1 MGMVAQV
8 PSANLRP
15 VVPWR
20 PRQVWIDR
28 QVIDS
33 PVTVHVLAHLPDVPA
48 AVIDGLPPVPRLA
61 DQATLMT
68 AAKKAL
74 YLTAQKGHFVRAC
87 PGASSHNIQ
96 SQLCCGYMIVDLI
109 YNCNYDCTYC
119 YLQSYVN
126 APYLTVY
133 ANVEQLFDELGMFL
147 RTQPQQLVRIGSGE
161 FSDSL
166 SLDPLTGLS
175 RLLVPFLR
183 QFPNVLFEFKTKS
196 DLVDDLLELDPAGKV
211 MVSWSINPEPVVQ
224 REEHK
229 TASLAARLRA
239 AQRCRAAGYKIGL
252 HFDPLLY
259 YPGWEADYEPF
270 VAQVFS
276 TIPPGEVTY
285 MSMGSLRFPPA
296 LKDVVRQR
304 FPKSRLMY
312 AELVPGADGKMRY
325 FKPLRTAMYTKML
338 SWIRRY
344 TADTGLYLCMES
356 QEIWHKVFGHAPAC
370 SADVEQHIQG
380 TAPRPGYATAQV
392 VPLSSLT
399 LGPRA
404 GL

>member
-1 MGMVAQV
+1 MPTIQ
-8 PSANLRP
+8 
-15 VVPWR
+15 
-20 PRQVWIDR
+20 
-28 QVIDS
+28 
-33 PVTVHVLAHLPDVPA
+33 A
-48 AVIDGLPPVPRLA
+48 A
-61 DQATLMT
+61 LMT
-68 AAKKAL
+68 SAKKAL

-87 PGASSHNIQ
+87 PGATSRNMQ
-96 SQLCCGYMIVDLI
+96 GQLCCGYMIVDLI

-126 APYLTVY
+126 TPYLTVY
-133 ANVEQLFDELGMFL
+133 ANVEQLFDELETFL
-147 RTQPQQLVRIGSGE
+147 RTYPQQLVRIGSGE

-166 SLDPLTGLS
+166 SLDPLTGFS

-196 DLVDDLLELDPAGKV
+196 DLVDGLLDLDPQGKV
-211 MVSWSINPEPVVQ
+211 MVSWSINPESVVQ

-259 YPGWEADYEPF
+259 YPDWEADYEPF
-270 VAQVFS
+270 VAQVFHALA
-276 TIPPGEVTY
+276 PGDVTY

-296 LKDVVRQR
+296 LKDVVRER

-325 FKPLRTAMYTKML
+325 FKPLRTEMYAKML
-338 SWIRRY
+338 AWIRRY
-344 TADTGLYLCMES
+344 TTDTGLYLCMES

-380 TAPRPGYATAQV
+380 TEPRSRYAATQV

-399 LGPRA
+399 LSPRA
-404 GL
+404 AL

>member
-1 MGMVAQV
+1 
-8 PSANLRP
+8 
-15 VVPWR
+15 
-20 PRQVWIDR
+20 VWIDR
-28 QVIDS
+28 QVVDS
-33 PVTVHVLAHLPDVPA
+33 PVTANVLAHLPDVPT
-48 AVIDGLPPVPRLA
+48 AVIDGRPPVPMPTH
-61 DQATLMT
+61 QAALMT
-68 AAKKAL
+68 SAKKAL

-87 PGASSHNIQ
+87 PGATSRNIQ

-133 ANVEQLFDELGMFL
+133 ANVEQLFDELGTFL
-147 RTQPQQLVRIGSGE
+147 HTYPQQLVRIGSGE

-166 SLDPLTGLS
+166 SLDPLTGFS

-196 DLVDDLLELDPAGKV
+196 DLVDDLLDLEPAGKV

-270 VAQVFS
+270 VAQVFH
-276 TIPPGEVTY
+276 TLAPGDVTY

-296 LKDVVRQR
+296 LKDVVRER

-325 FKPLRTAMYTKML
+325 FKPLRTEMYAKMF

-356 QEIWHKVFGHAPAC
+356 QEIWQKVFGHAPAC

-380 TAPRPGYATAQV
+380 AAQV
-392 VPLSSLT
+392 VPLGNVT
-399 LGPRA
+399 LSPRA
-404 GL
+404 VQ

>member
-1 MGMVAQV
+1 MVAHTT
-8 PSANLRP
+8 PPGSRP

-28 QVIDS
+28 LVIDS
-33 PVTVHVLAHLPDVPA
+33 PVTANVLAHLPDVPT
-48 AVIDGLPPVPRLA
+48 AVIDGPPPVPAPRN
-61 DQATLMT
+61 QAALMT
-68 AAKKAL
+68 SAKKAL
-74 YLTAQKGHFVRAC
+74 YLTAQKGHFIRAC
-87 PGASSHNIQ
+87 PGATSRNLQ

-126 APYLTVY
+126 APYLTIY
-133 ANVEQLFDELGMFL
+133 ANVEQLFDELGTFL
-147 RTQPQQLVRIGSGE
+147 RARPQQLVRIGSGE

-166 SLDPLTGLS
+166 SLDPLTGFA

-196 DLVDDLLELDPAGKV
+196 DLVDGLLDLDPQGAV

-229 TASLAARLRA
+229 TASLAARLQA

-270 VAQVFS
+270 VAQVFHTVS
-276 TIPPGEVTY
+276 PGDVAY
-285 MSMGSLRFPPA
+285 MSLGSLRFAPE
-296 LKDVVRQR
+296 LKDVVRER

-325 FKPLRTAMYTKML
+325 FKPLRTEMYAKMCA
-338 SWIRRY
+338 WIRRY

-356 QEIWHKVFGHAPAC
+356 HDIWHKVFGHAPAC
-370 SADVEQHIQG
+370 SADMEQHIQG
-380 TAPRPGYATAQV
+380 VELRTGDAATQV
-392 VPLSSLT
+392 VPLSSLM
-399 LGPRA
+399 LRPRA
-404 GL
+404 AL

>member
-1 MGMVAQV
+1 MVA
-8 PSANLRP
+8 PITPARRRP
-15 VVPWR
+15 VVSWR

-28 QVIDS
+28 QVLDS
-33 PVTVHVLAHLPDVPA
+33 PVTAHVLAHLPDVPT
-48 AVIDGLPPVPRLA
+48 AVIDGLPPVPIPTN
-61 DQATLMT
+61 QATLMT

-87 PGASSHNIQ
+87 PGATSRNIQ

-109 YNCNYDCTYC
+109 YNCNYDCSYC

-133 ANVEQLFDELGMFL
+133 ANVEQLFDELGTFL
-147 RTQPQQLVRIGSGE
+147 HTHPQQLVRIGSGE

-166 SLDPLTGLS
+166 SLDPLTGFA

-196 DLVDDLLELDPAGKV
+196 DLVDDLLHLDPDGKV

-270 VAQVFS
+270 VAQVFHALS
-276 TIPPGEVTY
+276 PGDVTY
-285 MSMGSLRFPPA
+285 MSMGSLRFAPA
-296 LKDVVRQR
+296 LKDVVRER

-325 FKPLRTAMYTKML
+325 FKPLRTEMYAKMF

-356 QEIWHKVFGHAPAC
+356 QDIWQRVFGYAPAC
-370 SADVEQHIQG
+370 GTEVEQHIQ
-380 TAPRPGYATAQV
+380 AAELRSAYATTQV
-392 VPLSSLT
+392 VPLRSLT
-399 LGPRA
+399 LSPRA
-404 GL
+404 AL

>member
-1 MGMVAQV
+1 
-8 PSANLRP
+8 
-15 VVPWR
+15 
-20 PRQVWIDR
+20 
-28 QVIDS
+28 
-33 PVTVHVLAHLPDVPA
+33 
-48 AVIDGLPPVPRLA
+48 
-61 DQATLMT
+61 
-68 AAKKAL
+68 
-74 YLTAQKGHFVRAC
+74 
-87 PGASSHNIQ
+87 
-96 SQLCCGYMIVDLI
+96 MIVDLI
-109 YNCNYDCTYC
+109 YNCDYDCTYC

-133 ANVEQLFDELGMFL
+133 ANVEQLFDELGTFL
-147 RTQPQQLVRIGSGE
+147 RAHPQQLVRIGSGE

-166 SLDPLTGLS
+166 SLDPLTGFS
-175 RLLVPFLR
+175 RLLVPFVR

-196 DLVDDLLELDPAGKV
+196 ALVENLLELEPDGKV

-270 VAQVFS
+270 VAQVFQ
-276 TIPPGEVTY
+276 TRPPGDVTY

-296 LKDVVRQR
+296 LKEVVRER
-304 FPKSRLMY
+304 FPRSRLMY
-312 AELVPGADGKMRY
+312 AELVPGADGKLRY
-325 FKPLRTAMYTKML
+325 FKPIRVEMYTKML
-338 SWIRRY
+338 TWIRRY

-380 TAPRPGYATAQV
+380 AEPPHVPTASQMI
-392 VPLSSLT
+392 PLGSVT
-399 LGPRA
+399 LSAAHG
-404 GL
+404 

>member
-1 MGMVAQV
+1 MTNSQI
-8 PSANLRP
+8 PPPRPQP

-28 QVIDS
+28 QVVDS
-33 PVTVHVLAHLPDVPA
+33 PITANVLRHLPDVPTT
-48 AVIDGLPPVPRLA
+48 VIDGLPPVPPPVH
-61 DQATLMT
+61 QAALMT
-68 AAKKAL
+68 SAKRYL
-74 YLTAQKGHFVRAC
+74 YVTAQKGRFLRAC
-87 PGASSHNIQ
+87 PGATSQNTQ
-96 SQLCCGYMIVDLI
+96 GQLCCGYMTVDLI

-133 ANVEQLFDELGMFL
+133 ANVEQLFDELGTFL
-147 RTQPQQLVRIGSGE
+147 RAHPHQFVRIGSGE

-166 SLDPLTGLS
+166 SLDPLTGFA
-175 RLLVPFLR
+175 RLLVPFVR

-196 DLVDDLLELDPAGKV
+196 DLVDGLLDLDPQGRV
-211 MVSWSINPEPVVQ
+211 MVSWSLNPEVVVQ

-276 TIPPGEVTY
+276 ALAPADVTY

-296 LKDVVRQR
+296 LKDVVRAR

-312 AELVPGADGKMRY
+312 AELVPGTDGKMRY
-325 FKPLRTAMYTKML
+325 FKPLRAEMYTKML
-338 SWIRRY
+338 AWIRRH

-356 QEIWHKVFGHAPAC
+356 QEIWQKVFGHVPAC
-370 SADVEQHIQG
+370 SADVEQHLQDAAQRSSG
-380 TAPRPGYATAQV
+380 APAAV

-399 LGPRA
+399 LSPRS

>member
-1 MGMVAQV
+1 
-8 PSANLRP
+8 
-15 VVPWR
+15 
-20 PRQVWIDR
+20 
-28 QVIDS
+28 
-33 PVTVHVLAHLPDVPA
+33 
-48 AVIDGLPPVPRLA
+48 
-61 DQATLMT
+61 MT
-68 AAKKAL
+68 SAKKAL

-87 PGASSHNIQ
+87 PGATSHNIQ

-133 ANVEQLFDELGMFL
+133 ANVERLFEELGTFL
-147 RTQPQQLVRIGSGE
+147 RTHPQQLVRIGSGE

-166 SLDPLTGLS
+166 SLDPLTGFS

-196 DLVDDLLELDPAGKV
+196 DLVDDLLTLDPGGRV

-270 VAQVFS
+270 VAQVFNMLS
-276 TIPPGEVTY
+276 PGDVTY

-296 LKDVVRQR
+296 LKDVVRER

-325 FKPLRTAMYTKML
+325 FKPLRTEMYTKML

-344 TADTGLYLCMES
+344 TADAGLYLCMES
-356 QEIWHKVFGHAPAC
+356 QEIWQRVFGYAPAC
-370 SADVEQHIQG
+370 GAEVEQHIQ
-380 TAPRPGYATAQV
+380 TAELRSASATTQI

-399 LGPRA
+399 LSPRA
-404 GL
+404 AR